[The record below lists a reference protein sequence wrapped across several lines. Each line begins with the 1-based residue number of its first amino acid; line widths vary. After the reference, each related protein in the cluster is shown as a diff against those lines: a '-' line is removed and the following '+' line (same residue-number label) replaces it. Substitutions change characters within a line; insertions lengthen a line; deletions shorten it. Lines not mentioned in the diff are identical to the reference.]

1 MLEAHSIITIQPLQT
16 IPCLIWRLRVVH
28 SAEYNHSNNNSSH
41 SLIIMSRISGIVS
54 TPVSDR
60 IKIFDSSPQ
69 TPKRIPVRSQERP
82 AKEKVTLETPK
93 LRPVPRQQFPAVTV
107 PASVKPYLNPK
118 LSSPA
123 VTRKTAPVSSLEIP
137 KVDLKPVKSETAA
150 KTEQV
155 KKTSVTRSR
164 SISTAR

>member
-1 MLEAHSIITIQPLQT
+1 
-16 IPCLIWRLRVVH
+16 
-28 SAEYNHSNNNSSH
+28 
-41 SLIIMSRISGIVS
+41 MSRISGIVS

-60 IKIFDSSPQ
+60 IKIFDSSPV

-82 AKEKVTLETPK
+82 SREKVTIETPK
-93 LRPVPRQQFPAVTV
+93 LRPVPRSQFPAVTV

-123 VTRKTAPVSSLEIP
+123 PVRKNVEPKPEVP
-137 KVDLKPVKSETAA
+137 KVDLKPVKSEKSKPAA
-150 KTEQV
+150 EPKR
-155 KKTSVTRSR
+155 SVTRSR